1 MTLHNIEQ
9 PGVSRVRIEKKEKKE
24 VENVPADRSTRATR
38 VNAASRIGLRSGLNY
53 DLCFGRTANV
63 RFIRIKRSDVRRTS
77 NPPRANNNEGTS
89 SRTIRRR
96 RRRRRTRNSTRARE
110 KVSKRGH
117 KVKRKVAPL
126 TLPIISA
133 PNRSIHLTIH
143 RF

>member
-117 KVKRKVAPL
+117 KIKKKGRTSYITHHL
-126 TLPIISA
+126 
-133 PNRSIHLTIH
+133 RS
-143 RF
+143 